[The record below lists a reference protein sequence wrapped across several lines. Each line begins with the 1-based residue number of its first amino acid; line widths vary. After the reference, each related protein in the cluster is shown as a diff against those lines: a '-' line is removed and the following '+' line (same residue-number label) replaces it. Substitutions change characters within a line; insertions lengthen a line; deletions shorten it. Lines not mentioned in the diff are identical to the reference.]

1 MGKLSN
7 KGGRERNREEIGA
20 GDARPSPLV
29 LPAAQNRHA
38 TQAKAIPDYNV
49 SRQRTRKLRDSA
61 HDYNLQEILKYVG
74 LNCILLLHQT
84 CPN

>member
-1 MGKLSN
+1 M
-7 KGGRERNREEIGA
+7 
-20 GDARPSPLV
+20 SPV
-29 LPAAQNRHA
+29 RQNRHA

-74 LNCILLLHQT
+74 LNCILFVTPDLSKLIGGVTFNTEHFLS
-84 CPN
+84 PVSLRSSL